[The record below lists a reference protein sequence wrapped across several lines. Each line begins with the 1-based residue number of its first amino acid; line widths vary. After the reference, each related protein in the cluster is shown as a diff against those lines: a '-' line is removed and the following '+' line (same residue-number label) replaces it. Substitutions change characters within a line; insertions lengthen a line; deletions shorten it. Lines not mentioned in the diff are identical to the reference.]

1 MVVREYDYIKG
12 STAVKPERKIREKK
26 HNNKKRGLH
35 KLKRNKQLLEQQKQR
50 KNNRKYAATI
60 AAMIFTFGCITI
72 LGDSRVYK
80 MQKNV
85 TDLNSDIKKMQEENE
100 ALKVKLLK
108 FSSLSNIEESAVANL
123 GMVTPNQGD
132 TIKID
137 FSEDYFA
144 SLKTHDEPV
153 KKQSIISKLMS
164 LVK

>member
-1 MVVREYDYIKG
+1 MIVREYDYIKG

-26 HNNKKRGLH
+26 QNNKRRGIH
-35 KLKRNKQLLEQQKQR
+35 RLKKNKQLLEAQKQR
-50 KNNRKYAATI
+50 KNNRKYAAAI
-60 AAMIFTFGCITI
+60 AAMIFTFGCATI

-108 FSSLSNIEESAVANL
+108 FSSLSNIEDNAVSTL
-123 GMVTPNQGD
+123 GMVTPSQGD

-144 SLKTHDEPV
+144 SLKTHDEPIE
-153 KKQSIISKLMS
+153 KQSMISKLMS